1 MSDIG
6 VILVFA
12 LIWAKWGNKIFE
24 GYQRFCWMQQDLRKI
39 AESLERTKPTKCA
52 DEEVEQ

>member
-52 DEEVEQ
+52 ESGTQ